1 MERKCFFLSA
11 EWDRY
16 VSGMEPDVRQ
26 RIDNT
31 GKRYRNKDKVAKNKR
46 SAEGAENAEVR
57 RKVKSSLQM

>member
-31 GKRYRNKDKVAKNKR
+31 GKRYRNKIR
-46 SAEGAENAEVR
+46 SQRINARGGAENAEVR
-57 RKVKSSLQM
+57 LK

>member
-1 MERKCFFLSA
+1 
-11 EWDRY
+11 
-16 VSGMEPDVRQ
+16 MEPDVRQ